1 MCLSL
6 FRNLS
11 VTCATYSNLYS
22 SCPPFQLSQLALE
35 DYYMAILYCSIEVSR
50 LVSQSEDKEE
60 GYLLLT

>member
-11 VTCATYSNLYS
+11 VTCVKYSNLYS
-22 SCPPFQLSQLALE
+22 SCPLALE
-35 DYYMAILYCSIEVSR
+35 DYYMAILYFSIEVSC

-60 GYLLLT
+60 GYSLLT